1 MIRTHEAG
9 TLSASQIGTTVRL
22 AGWVDARRDHG
33 GVVFV
38 DLRDASGIVQCVIR
52 EELVDELGAH
62 KLRNEFCVAVC
73 GVVEARSADTVN
85 PNMATGQI
93 EVAVSSLEVLSPAA
107 PLPFPIDDRVN
118 VGEDTRFRH
127 RYLDLRRPEP
137 GRLLRLRSQVN
148 AAARKVL
155 AAHDFVEIET
165 PTLTRST
172 PEGAR
177 DFVVP
182 ARLAPGSWYALPQSP
197 QLFKQLLMVAGM
209 ERYYQIARCY
219 RDEDFRADRQPEFTQ
234 LDIEMS
240 FVDQDDVIALAEEV
254 MAACWRLIGVEMQT
268 PLPRMTWHDA
278 MDDYG
283 SDKPDLR
290 FDLKIRELTAFFADT
305 PFRVFQAAYVGG
317 VVMPGGASLPRR
329 QFDAWQEW
337 AKQRGARG
345 LAYITVGEDGELGG
359 PVAKNISEAERAG
372 IAEAMGANPGD
383 AIFFAA
389 GARESSQELLG
400 AARLEIGRRTG
411 LIDESAWSFLWV
423 VDAPMFKSTAEAEA
437 SGDVALGHST
447 WTAVHHAFTSPKP
460 ESMDT
465 FDTDPGS
472 ALSYGY
478 DFVCN
483 GNEVGGGSI
492 RIHRRDV
499 QERVF
504 QVMGIG
510 AEEAQEKFGFL
521 LDAFSFGAPPHGG
534 IAFGWD
540 RIVALLDAAFDGIA
554 TARAEQLRP
563 ELAQNATSP
572 QDNGAND
579 KGAEPASGKDSQP
592 SDTASDDT
600 TKQKPKEGPI
610 AEKVPKNL
618 DWRSFT
624 YDEATGTCD
633 ARVLMIGDSVTVVTH
648 PASTTHKQLSDAD
661 LAAAGVTP
669 TMLRISVG
677 LENTDDLIDDFEH
690 VARQPGLVAH

>member
-1 MIRTHEAG
+1 MVVIRTHEAG

-165 PTLTRST
+165 PTLTHST

-234 LDIEMS
+234 LDVEMS
-240 FVDQDDVIALAEEV
+240 FVDQDDVIAVSEDVLAALWE
-254 MAACWRLIGVEMQT
+254 LIGYEI
-268 PLPRMTWHDA
+268 PRPIPRMTYRDA
-278 MDDYG
+278 MERYG
-283 SDKPDLR
+283 TDKPDLR
-290 FDLKIRELTAFFADT
+290 FGLELTDLTAYFAST
-305 PFRVFQAAYVGG
+305 PFRVFQAPYVGA
-317 VVMPGGASLPRR
+317 VVMPGGGSQPRR
-329 QFDAWQEW
+329 TFDAWQEW

-345 LAYITVGEDGELGG
+345 LAYVTLAEDGTLGG
-359 PVAKNISEAERAG
+359 PVAKNISEEERAG
-372 IAEAMGANPGD
+372 LAAATGAEPGD
-383 AIFFAA
+383 CIFFAA
-389 GARESSQELLG
+389 GKPSEARALLG
-400 AARLEIGRRTG
+400 AARLEIGRRVG
-411 LIDESAWSFLWV
+411 LIDEDAWSFVWV
-423 VDAPMFKSTAEAEA
+423 VDAPLFKPTGEDD
-437 SGDVALGHST
+437 DVAVGGGA
-447 WTAVHHAFTSPKP
+447 WTAVHHAFTSPTP
-460 ESMDT
+460 EWIDRFEES
-465 FDTDPGS
+465 PGE
-472 ALSYGY
+472 ALAYAY
-478 DFVCN
+478 DIVCN
-483 GNEVGGGSI
+483 GNEIGGGSI

-504 QVMGIG
+504 AVMGIG
-510 AEEAQEKFGFL
+510 PEEAQEKFGFL
-521 LDAFSFGAPPHGG
+521 LDAFKYGAPPHGG

-540 RIVALLDAAFDGIA
+540 RIVALL
-554 TARAEQLRP
+554 TRAESIRDVIAFPKSGGGYDPLTGAP
-563 ELAQNATSP
+563 APITPAQRREAGV
-572 QDNGAND
+572 DA
-579 KGAEPASGKDSQP
+579 
-592 SDTASDDT
+592 
-600 TKQKPKEGPI
+600 KPKAG
-610 AEKVPKNL
+610 
-618 DWRSFT
+618 
-624 YDEATGTCD
+624 
-633 ARVLMIGDSVTVVTH
+633 
-648 PASTTHKQLSDAD
+648 
-661 LAAAGVTP
+661 AAG
-669 TMLRISVG
+669 
-677 LENTDDLIDDFEH
+677 
-690 VARQPGLVAH
+690 